1 LSILSTASAQPDL
14 ANADCRTIEWPVNFQ
29 GDPLIWAN
37 EIRQYGKGITWE
49 NLSPSVGN
57 VVVVSNYKLKR
68 LFLALIVFLAL
79 VAPGCKHKNQ
89 DPQAAKCEQAI
100 QSVPELVLFLKQHPG
115 QESSETSYPLQGV
128 EIALTLDWNFEDG
141 SDPSEQQD
149 NWCYPSSR
157 EDKLNRCLRALKDNA
172 IPPAADFV
180 VGQAADTSTMERWL
194 QSGNIVGNLTF
205 SRLRLGMV
213 QSPAFIDDIN
223 KNDGLLRPLWATY
236 PPQEKYFRYPG
247 FRTGDNQSGK
257 SVDDYLAQAGY
268 IVVPATIDASN
279 DKFGQIYCSALARGD
294 AACAKAITDDFL
306 RMLED
311 TVSRT
316 RQVAEKSAGH
326 DIKQI
331 MVIETNKFTCDN
343 LSDFLSRLK
352 ADGVRFISLDEA
364 LKDPFYSGGGAHI
377 TARGD
382 AIMAEVRNE
391 QQGNTEGN

>member
-1 LSILSTASAQPDL
+1 MI
-14 ANADCRTIEWPVNFQ
+14 
-29 GDPLIWAN
+29 
-37 EIRQYGKGITWE
+37 E
-49 NLSPSVGN
+49 NLA
-57 VVVVSNYKLKR
+57 VVSNYSLKR
-68 LFLALIVFLAL
+68 LCLALTVSLAL
-79 VAPGCKHKNQ
+79 VICGCRHKNLN
-89 DPQAAKCEQAI
+89 PEAAKCDQAI

-115 QESSETSYPLQGV
+115 QESPGASGSLQGV

-157 EDKLNRCLRALKDNA
+157 EDKLNHCLQALNDNA

-180 VGQAADTSTMERWL
+180 VGEAADTSTMERWL

-213 QSPAFIDDIN
+213 QPPAFIDDIS
-223 KNDGLLRPLWATY
+223 KNDGLLGPLWARY
-236 PPQEKYFRYPG
+236 PRQTKYFRYPG
-247 FRTGDNQSGK
+247 LRTGDIQAAK

-268 IVVPATIDASN
+268 TVVPATIDVSN
-279 DKFGQIYCSALARGD
+279 DKFSQIYCSALARGD
-294 AACAKAITDDFL
+294 AACAKTITDDFL

-311 TVSRT
+311 TISRT
-316 RQVAEKSAGH
+316 RRVASKAAGH

-343 LSDFLSRLK
+343 LNGFLAGLK

-364 LKDPFYSGGGAHI
+364 LKDPFYSGEGARI

-382 AIMAEVRNE
+382 AIVTEVRNE
-391 QQGNTEGN
+391 QRGNTGGN